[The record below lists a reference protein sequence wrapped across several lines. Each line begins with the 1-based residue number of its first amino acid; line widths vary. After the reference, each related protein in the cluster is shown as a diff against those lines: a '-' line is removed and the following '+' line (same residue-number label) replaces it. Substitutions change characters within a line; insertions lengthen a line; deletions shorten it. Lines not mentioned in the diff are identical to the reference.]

1 MSAPDREQEKQKSV
15 TVGLDMLKMSLFF
28 IMIIIIMKKK
38 KMLNIVDYKIHHCL
52 IQISNSAPIIHIK
65 GNI

>member
-1 MSAPDREQEKQKSV
+1 MSAPDREQEKQKSM

-38 KMLNIVDYKIHHCL
+38 MLNIVDY
-52 IQISNSAPIIHIK
+52 SIK
-65 GNI
+65 FTITLFKSLTLHQLFI

>member
-38 KMLNIVDYKIHHCL
+38 MLNIVDYKIHHYL
-52 IQISNSAPIIHIK
+52 IQISNSAPIVHIK